1 MTTSWKLLKGA
12 RLMLGITQEEL
23 AEESGVGRA
32 SINRLERGM
41 EGKTRTRDAV
51 QRALEARGV
60 RFIGASKDSA
70 GGVLL
75 PPDPARPAA
84 LEATR
89 PD

>member
-1 MTTSWKLLKGA
+1 
-12 RLMLGITQEEL
+12 MLGITQKEL
-23 AEESGVGRA
+23 AEQSGVGRA
-32 SINRLERGM
+32 SINRLERGLG
-41 EGKTRTRDAV
+41 EGGSARVRDAV

-75 PPDPARPAA
+75 PPDPERSASIESA
-84 LEATR
+84 E

>member
-23 AEESGVGRA
+23 AEQSGVGRA

-41 EGKTRTRDAV
+41 GGTTRVRDAV
-51 QRALEARGV
+51 QKALEAQGV

-75 PPDPARPAA
+75 PPDPERSAR
-84 LEATR
+84 LDTISL
-89 PD
+89 D